1 MTQNISEPTTG
12 EYEAI
17 NFDGLERRANY
28 RTIAYREDILH
39 ILERKD
45 AAAILYQIIYRWETE
60 IKRPLILKEIERRKQ
75 SKQSPLT
82 FQEVE
87 DMMWVY
93 MSYNDFV
100 RESGGAVAYNTVIRM
115 LDYMIDTKKVVQQR
129 PNHDP
134 GYPDYEYRIN
144 RSVVKE
150 LLKALPAEPVFTPK
164 VPKKK
169 EKSTQEGIGSDSSTQ
184 EGTPPQSSTQM
195 GTESTQEGIA
205 TTQMGTEVYPNGGT
219 SHITTHNYSHNYNTK
234 DESITAPESHTP
246 PESPPDVGDA
256 RVSLPS
262 KTEAFIEKLREWRIE
277 DEQPEE
283 DITQA
288 ETVKVPVAPKKP
300 APHDVL
306 AVRLADGTEALAQ
319 VERYEGKDA
328 VRVIWLEPQGQYVQ
342 AWSDVFG
349 QKHTQFESSLPVSV
363 DQNYTNHGIAAFG
376 EYRILSVDEV
386 AGLSIIPLYR
396 RLDRQS
402 QQNTPTPTPTPA
414 QASPPQSEQ
423 AALEQ
428 TAQQNHSAVTPCSAV
443 VTPDVP
449 PSGVPPT
456 KGKAKKQAE
465 PKTETPKSPPVEP
478 ASDMAWGTRKCLLW
492 FDYWRGG
499 ILIGK
504 FKLMQASTCAKGL
517 AEQLSEEQVIETRTM
532 MEADPYYIGK
542 GGCDV
547 CDVANNIHKYLR
559 RRKTGTKPAAST
571 PDAVNSDLPPD
582 YDVADEFNRYWGINE
597 KRIVIETRGVSYAAV

>member
-115 LDYMIDTKKVVQQR
+115 LDYMIDTKKVVEQR

-134 GYPDYEYRIN
+134 RYPDYEYRIN

-219 SHITTHNYSHNYNTK
+219 SHITTHNYSHNYNTE
-234 DESITAPESHTP
+234 DESIPAPESHTP
-246 PESPPDVGDA
+246 TISPPGVGDSRADYPLITFADCLNYLQQQGVPA
-256 RVSLPS
+256 RGDDAVQIMIQARTLYAHKHPRYEYRARPGLSEHPDDQLPG

-288 ETVKVPVAPKKP
+288 ETVKVP
-300 APHDVL
+300 
-306 AVRLADGTEALAQ
+306 AVS
-319 VERYEGKDA
+319 K
-328 VRVIWLEPQGQYVQ
+328 
-342 AWSDVFG
+342 
-349 QKHTQFESSLPVSV
+349 
-363 DQNYTNHGIAAFG
+363 
-376 EYRILSVDEV
+376 
-386 AGLSIIPLYR
+386 
-396 RLDRQS
+396 
-402 QQNTPTPTPTPA
+402 QNTSTPTDA
-414 QASPPQSEQ
+414 QAPSPQSEQ
-423 AALEQ
+423 AALGQCSFCPEEAELTCRVCGKHICYFEHGRRFPLSETEVEDYCLPCLEAHNAAVTKALRQ
-428 TAQQNHSAVTPCSAV
+428 KESAQQNHS
-443 VTPDVP
+443 
-449 PSGVPPT
+449 
-456 KGKAKKQAE
+456 
-465 PKTETPKSPPVEP
+465 
-478 ASDMAWGTRKCLLW
+478 
-492 FDYWRGG
+492 
-499 ILIGK
+499 
-504 FKLMQASTCAKGL
+504 
-517 AEQLSEEQVIETRTM
+517 
-532 MEADPYYIGK
+532 
-542 GGCDV
+542 
-547 CDVANNIHKYLR
+547 
-559 RRKTGTKPAAST
+559 
-571 PDAVNSDLPPD
+571 
-582 YDVADEFNRYWGINE
+582 
-597 KRIVIETRGVSYAAV
+597 

>member
-169 EKSTQEGIGSDSSTQ
+169 EKSTQEGIGSDGSTQ

-349 QKHTQFESSLPVSV
+349 QKHTPFESSLPVSV

-428 TAQQNHSAVTPCSAV
+428 TAQQNHSAVTPCSADDIKNRRFQMATPDV
-443 VTPDVP
+443 PLPETCSVPASTTGVSLANKPALQSQSGVNSRATHGTTNLFSQTPEKPDVP

-465 PKTETPKSPPVEP
+465 PKTETPKSPPAEP
-478 ASDMAWGTRKCLLW
+478 PSDMAWGTRKCLLW

-517 AEQLSEEQVIETRTM
+517 AAQFDEQTVIGVREL

-547 CDVANNIHKYLR
+547 CDVAN
-559 RRKTGTKPAAST
+559 
-571 PDAVNSDLPPD
+571 
-582 YDVADEFNRYWGINE
+582 
-597 KRIVIETRGVSYAAV
+597 

>member
-60 IKRPLILKEIERRKQ
+60 IKRPQILKEIERRKQ
-75 SKQSPLT
+75 SKQPPLT

-134 GYPDYEYRIN
+134 RYPDYEYRIN

-169 EKSTQEGIGSDSSTQ
+169 EKSTQEGIGSDGSTQ

-219 SHITTHNYSHNYNTK
+219 SHITTHNYSHNYNTE
-234 DESITAPESHTP
+234 DESIPAPESHTP
-246 PESPPDVGDA
+246 TISPPGVGDSRADYPLITFADCLNYLQQQGVPA
-256 RVSLPS
+256 RGDDAVQIMIQARTLYAHKHPRYEYRARPGLSEHPDDQLPG

-288 ETVKVPVAPKKP
+288 ETVKVP
-300 APHDVL
+300 
-306 AVRLADGTEALAQ
+306 AVS
-319 VERYEGKDA
+319 K
-328 VRVIWLEPQGQYVQ
+328 
-342 AWSDVFG
+342 
-349 QKHTQFESSLPVSV
+349 
-363 DQNYTNHGIAAFG
+363 
-376 EYRILSVDEV
+376 
-386 AGLSIIPLYR
+386 
-396 RLDRQS
+396 
-402 QQNTPTPTPTPA
+402 QNTSTIPPA

-428 TAQQNHSAVTPCSAV
+428 TAQQNHSAVTPCSADDIKNRRFQMATPDV
-443 VTPDVP
+443 PLPETCSVPASTTGVSLANKPALQSQSGVNSRATHGTTNLFSQTPEKPDVP

-478 ASDMAWGTRKCLLW
+478 PSDMAWGTRKCLLW

-499 ILIGK
+499 ILIGTYK
-504 FKLMQASTCAKGL
+504 NSQASTCAKGL
-517 AEQLSEEQVIETRTM
+517 AAQFDEQTVIGVREL

-547 CDVANNIHKYLR
+547 CDVANNIHKYLK
-559 RRKTGTKPAAST
+559 RKQQTKNPAQST
-571 PDAVNSDLPPD
+571 N
-582 YDVADEFNRYWGINE
+582 VAQSQPITNIRELVRQRE
-597 KRIVIETRGVSYAAV
+597 ARLTAAAVQVGV

>member
-60 IKRPLILKEIERRKQ
+60 IKRPQILKEIERRKQ
-75 SKQSPLT
+75 SKQPPLT

-134 GYPDYEYRIN
+134 RYPDYEYRIN

-150 LLKALPAEPVFTPK
+150 LLKALPAEPIFTPK

-184 EGTPPQSSTQM
+184 KGIPPYDSTQM
-195 GTESTQEGIA
+195 GTDSTQEGIA

-219 SHITTHNYSHNYNTK
+219 SHITTHNYSHNYNT
-234 DESITAPESHTP
+234 ERERIPAPESDTP
-246 PESPPDVGDA
+246 IVSPPDVGA
-256 RVSLPS
+256 LALPS
-262 KTEAFIEKLREWRIE
+262 KTEEFIEKLREWRIE

-288 ETVKVPVAPKKP
+288 ETVKVPVVSKKGQDDTLRANHADIPRSDALHWSHSDPDTGDLGNQGGKQGEGEGTPARTVAPRDNP
-300 APHDVL
+300 GA
-306 AVRLADGTEALAQ
+306 TQAQ
-319 VERYEGKDA
+319 
-328 VRVIWLEPQGQYVQ
+328 RV
-342 AWSDVFG
+342 
-349 QKHTQFESSLPVSV
+349 TVSK
-363 DQNYTNHGIAAFG
+363 
-376 EYRILSVDEV
+376 
-386 AGLSIIPLYR
+386 
-396 RLDRQS
+396 
-402 QQNTPTPTPTPA
+402 QNTSTPTPA
-414 QASPPQSEQ
+414 QAPPPQSEQ
-423 AALEQ
+423 AA
-428 TAQQNHSAVTPCSAV
+428 
-443 VTPDVP
+443 
-449 PSGVPPT
+449 SGP
-456 KGKAKKQAE
+456 KGKGKKQAE
-465 PKTETPKSPPVEP
+465 PKSETPKGPPAEP
-478 ASDMAWGTRKCLLW
+478 PSEMPWGTRKCLLW

-517 AEQLSEEQVIETRTM
+517 AEQFSEQQVIETRTM

>member
-60 IKRPLILKEIERRKQ
+60 IKRPQILKEIERRKQ
-75 SKQSPLT
+75 SKQPPLT

-134 GYPDYEYRIN
+134 RYPDYEYRIN

-169 EKSTQEGIGSDSSTQ
+169 EKSTQEGIGSDGSTQ

-349 QKHTQFESSLPVSV
+349 QKHTPFESSLPVSV

-428 TAQQNHSAVTPCSAV
+428 TAQQNHSAVTPCSADDIKNRRFQMATPDV
-443 VTPDVP
+443 PLPETCSVPASTTGVSLANKPALQSQSGVNSRATHGTTNLFSQTPEKPDVP

-465 PKTETPKSPPVEP
+465 PKTETPKSPPAEP
-478 ASDMAWGTRKCLLW
+478 PSDMAWGTRKCLLW

-517 AEQLSEEQVIETRTM
+517 AAQFDEQTVIGVREL

-547 CDVANNIHKYLR
+547 CDVAN
-559 RRKTGTKPAAST
+559 
-571 PDAVNSDLPPD
+571 
-582 YDVADEFNRYWGINE
+582 
-597 KRIVIETRGVSYAAV
+597 

>member
-134 GYPDYEYRIN
+134 RYPDYEYRIN

-169 EKSTQEGIGSDSSTQ
+169 EKSTQEGIGSDGSTQ

-219 SHITTHNYSHNYNTK
+219 SHITTHNYSHNYSTE
-234 DESITAPESHTP
+234 DESIPATESDTP
-246 PESPPDVGDA
+246 TVSPPVVGDSRA
-256 RVSLPS
+256 SSPLEEFFSSLPIPVTFDDALVYLAPHGGVPPDLDAVEVMNLAQKLWS
-262 KTEAFIEKLREWRIE
+262 EAHE
-277 DEQPEE
+277 DEWEQRATWRALQTGLIESGVLPQSDDEE

-288 ETVKVPVAPKKP
+288 ETVKVQ
-300 APHDVL
+300 
-306 AVRLADGTEALAQ
+306 AVS
-319 VERYEGKDA
+319 K
-328 VRVIWLEPQGQYVQ
+328 
-342 AWSDVFG
+342 
-349 QKHTQFESSLPVSV
+349 
-363 DQNYTNHGIAAFG
+363 
-376 EYRILSVDEV
+376 
-386 AGLSIIPLYR
+386 
-396 RLDRQS
+396 
-402 QQNTPTPTPTPA
+402 QNTSTPTPA

-423 AALEQ
+423 ATLGQCSFCPEEAELTCRVCGKHVCYFEHGRRFPLSETEVEDYCLPCLEAHNAAVTKALRQKES
-428 TAQQNHSAVTPCSAV
+428 AQQNQSAV
-443 VTPDVP
+443 VTPDNP

-456 KGKAKKQAE
+456 KGKDKKQAE
-465 PKTETPKSPPVEP
+465 PKPETSKSPPAEP

-517 AEQLSEEQVIETRTM
+517 AEQFSEQQVIETRTM
-532 MEADPYYIGK
+532 MEADPYYIAQ

-547 CDVANNIHKYLR
+547 CDVANNIHKYLK
-559 RRKTGTKPAAST
+559 RKQQTKKPAQST
-571 PDAVNSDLPPD
+571 N
-582 YDVADEFNRYWGINE
+582 VAQSQPITNIRELVRQREALRAAATIQ
-597 KRIVIETRGVSYAAV
+597 VGV

>member
-115 LDYMIDTKKVVQQR
+115 LDYMIDTKKVVEQR

-134 GYPDYEYRIN
+134 RYPDYEYRIN

-150 LLKALPAEPVFTPK
+150 LLKALPAEPIFTPK

-184 EGTPPQSSTQM
+184 KGIPPYDSTQM
-195 GTESTQEGIA
+195 GTDSTQEGIA

-219 SHITTHNYSHNYNTK
+219 SHITTHNYSHNYNT
-234 DESITAPESHTP
+234 ERERIPAPESDTP
-246 PESPPDVGDA
+246 IVSPPDVGA
-256 RVSLPS
+256 LALPS
-262 KTEAFIEKLREWRIE
+262 KTEEFIEKLREWRIE

-288 ETVKVPVAPKKP
+288 ETVKVPV
-300 APHDVL
+300 
-306 AVRLADGTEALAQ
+306 
-319 VERYEGKDA
+319 
-328 VRVIWLEPQGQYVQ
+328 
-342 AWSDVFG
+342 
-349 QKHTQFESSLPVSV
+349 VSK
-363 DQNYTNHGIAAFG
+363 
-376 EYRILSVDEV
+376 
-386 AGLSIIPLYR
+386 
-396 RLDRQS
+396 
-402 QQNTPTPTPTPA
+402 QNTSTPTDA
-414 QASPPQSEQ
+414 QAPSPQSEQ
-423 AALEQ
+423 AALGQCSFCPEEAELTCRVCGKHICYFEHGRRFPLSETEVEDYCLPCLEAHNAAVTKALRQ
-428 TAQQNHSAVTPCSAV
+428 KESAQQNHSAGSPCGAMVTPEAIPQV
-443 VTPDVP
+443 
-449 PSGVPPT
+449 SGVPPT
-456 KGKAKKQAE
+456 KGKGKKQAE
-465 PKTETPKSPPVEP
+465 PKPETPKGPPAEP
-478 ASDMAWGTRKCLLW
+478 ASDMPWGTRKCLLW

-517 AEQLSEEQVIETRTM
+517 AEQFIETRTM
-532 MEADPYYIGK
+532 MEADPYYIAQ

-547 CDVANNIHKYLR
+547 CDVANNIHKYLK
-559 RRKTGTKPAAST
+559 RKQQTKKPAQST
-571 PDAVNSDLPPD
+571 N
-582 YDVADEFNRYWGINE
+582 VAQSQPITNIRELVRQREALRAAATIQ
-597 KRIVIETRGVSYAAV
+597 VGV

>member
-1 MTQNISEPTTG
+1 MHLTKMVDAS
-12 EYEAI
+12 
-17 NFDGLERRANY
+17 
-28 RTIAYREDILH
+28 TI
-39 ILERKD
+39 K
-45 AAAILYQIIYRWETE
+45 
-60 IKRPLILKEIERRKQ
+60 
-75 SKQSPLT
+75 
-82 FQEVE
+82 
-87 DMMWVY
+87 
-93 MSYNDFV
+93 
-100 RESGGAVAYNTVIRM
+100 GGAIPEGS
-115 LDYMIDTKKVVQQR
+115 Q
-129 PNHDP
+129 
-134 GYPDYEYRIN
+134 
-144 RSVVKE
+144 
-150 LLKALPAEPVFTPK
+150 PK
-164 VPKKK
+164 GSTEGSQK
-169 EKSTQEGIGSDSSTQ
+169 EKERI
-184 EGTPPQSSTQM
+184 P
-195 GTESTQEGIA
+195 
-205 TTQMGTEVYPNGGT
+205 
-219 SHITTHNYSHNYNTK
+219 
-234 DESITAPESHTP
+234 APESHTP
-246 PESPPDVGDA
+246 TVSPPSVGDA
-256 RVSLPS
+256 RADYPLITFADCLTYLEQQGVAPRGDDAVQIMAQARTLYAHKHPRYEYRARPGPSSHPDDQLPS

-349 QKHTQFESSLPVSV
+349 QKHTPFESSLPVSV

>member
-1 MTQNISEPTTG
+1 MKGITSQPSTVYALGVLRQTYDRTT
-12 EYEAI
+12 
-17 NFDGLERRANY
+17 
-28 RTIAYREDILH
+28 
-39 ILERKD
+39 
-45 AAAILYQIIYRWETE
+45 
-60 IKRPLILKEIERRKQ
+60 
-75 SKQSPLT
+75 S
-82 FQEVE
+82 
-87 DMMWVY
+87 
-93 MSYNDFV
+93 
-100 RESGGAVAYNTVIRM
+100 SGGRVLRQTEPQETVR
-115 LDYMIDTKKVVQQR
+115 QQTDSQETVR
-129 PNHDP
+129 Q
-134 GYPDYEYRIN
+134 ERERI
-144 RSVVKE
+144 
-150 LLKALPAEPVFTPK
+150 P
-164 VPKKK
+164 
-169 EKSTQEGIGSDSSTQ
+169 
-184 EGTPPQSSTQM
+184 
-195 GTESTQEGIA
+195 
-205 TTQMGTEVYPNGGT
+205 
-219 SHITTHNYSHNYNTK
+219 
-234 DESITAPESHTP
+234 APESHAPTVA
-246 PESPPDVGDA
+246 PPDVGA
-256 RVSLPS
+256 LALPS

-349 QKHTQFESSLPVSV
+349 QKHTPFESSLPVSV

-456 KGKAKKQAE
+456 KGKAKK
-465 PKTETPKSPPVEP
+465 
-478 ASDMAWGTRKCLLW
+478 
-492 FDYWRGG
+492 
-499 ILIGK
+499 
-504 FKLMQASTCAKGL
+504 
-517 AEQLSEEQVIETRTM
+517 
-532 MEADPYYIGK
+532 
-542 GGCDV
+542 
-547 CDVANNIHKYLR
+547 
-559 RRKTGTKPAAST
+559 
-571 PDAVNSDLPPD
+571 
-582 YDVADEFNRYWGINE
+582 
-597 KRIVIETRGVSYAAV
+597 

>member
-349 QKHTQFESSLPVSV
+349 QKHTPFESSLPVSV

-428 TAQQNHSAVTPCSAV
+428 TAQQNHSAVTPCSADDIKNRRFQMATPDV
-443 VTPDVP
+443 PLPETCSVPASTTGVSLANKPALQSQSGVNSRATHGTTNLFSQTPEKPDVP

-465 PKTETPKSPPVEP
+465 PKTETPKSPPAEP
-478 ASDMAWGTRKCLLW
+478 PSDMAWGTRKCLLW

-517 AEQLSEEQVIETRTM
+517 AAQFDEQT
-532 MEADPYYIGK
+532 
-542 GGCDV
+542 
-547 CDVANNIHKYLR
+547 
-559 RRKTGTKPAAST
+559 
-571 PDAVNSDLPPD
+571 
-582 YDVADEFNRYWGINE
+582 
-597 KRIVIETRGVSYAAV
+597 